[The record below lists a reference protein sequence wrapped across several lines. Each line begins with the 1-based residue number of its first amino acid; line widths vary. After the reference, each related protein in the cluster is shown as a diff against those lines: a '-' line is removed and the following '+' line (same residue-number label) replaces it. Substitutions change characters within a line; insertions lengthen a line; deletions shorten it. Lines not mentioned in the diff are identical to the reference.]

1 MFDQDQRDVVKG
13 TVVPIPSKQ
22 TAGVYIFQSVY
33 GHTVV
38 GPTNVRQASKTDRAV
53 GPIFSQSQSKFSGSQ
68 NINNPPHIKQ
78 KCPPHTTDHHH
89 MRC

>member
-38 GPTNVRQASKTDRAV
+38 GPTNVRQASKTDRR
-53 GPIFSQSQSKFSGSQ
+53 GRYSQTIFM
-68 NINNPPHIKQ
+68 ILL
-78 KCPPHTTDHHH
+78 
-89 MRC
+89 R

>member
-13 TVVPIPSKQ
+13 TVVPVPSKQ

-38 GPTNVRQASKTDRAV
+38 GPTNVRQASKTDRR
-53 GPIFSQSQSKFSGSQ
+53 GRYSQTIFM
-68 NINNPPHIKQ
+68 ILL
-78 KCPPHTTDHHH
+78 
-89 MRC
+89 R

>member
-1 MFDQDQRDVVKG
+1 MFGQDRRDVVKG

-68 NINNPPHIKQ
+68 NINNPETRNVLHIPQ
-78 KCPPHTTDHHH
+78 TTIT
-89 MRC
+89 

>member
-1 MFDQDQRDVVKG
+1 MPARGEYLVFDSDQRDVVKG

-38 GPTNVRQASKTDRAV
+38 GPTNVRQASKTDRGV
-53 GPIFSQSQSKFSGSQ
+53 RPIFSQ
-68 NINNPPHIKQ
+68 NIAE
-78 KCPPHTTDHHH
+78 
-89 MRC
+89 

>member
-13 TVVPIPSKQ
+13 TVVPVPSKQ

-38 GPTNVRQASKTDRAV
+38 GPTNVRQASKTDRR
-53 GPIFSQSQSKFSGSQ
+53 GRYSQTIFMILF
-68 NINNPPHIKQ
+68 
-78 KCPPHTTDHHH
+78 
-89 MRC
+89 R

>member
-38 GPTNVRQASKTDRAV
+38 GPTNVRQASKTDRR
-53 GPIFSQSQSKFSGSQ
+53 GRYSQTIFMILLG
-68 NINNPPHIKQ
+68 
-78 KCPPHTTDHHH
+78 
-89 MRC
+89 

>member
-53 GPIFSQSQSKFSGSQ
+53 GPIFS
-68 NINNPPHIKQ
+68 
-78 KCPPHTTDHHH
+78 HTIFISLGRSTDLFLTKST
-89 MRC
+89 

>member
-38 GPTNVRQASKTDRAV
+38 GPTNVRQTSKTDRRDGRYSHA
-53 GPIFSQSQSKFSGSQ
+53 ICSLS
-68 NINNPPHIKQ
+68 
-78 KCPPHTTDHHH
+78 D
-89 MRC
+89 

>member
-13 TVVPIPSKQ
+13 TVVPVPSKQ

-38 GPTNVRQASKTDRAV
+38 GPTNVRQASKTDRR
-53 GPIFSQSQSKFSGSQ
+53 GRYSQTIFMVLF
-68 NINNPPHIKQ
+68 
-78 KCPPHTTDHHH
+78 
-89 MRC
+89 R